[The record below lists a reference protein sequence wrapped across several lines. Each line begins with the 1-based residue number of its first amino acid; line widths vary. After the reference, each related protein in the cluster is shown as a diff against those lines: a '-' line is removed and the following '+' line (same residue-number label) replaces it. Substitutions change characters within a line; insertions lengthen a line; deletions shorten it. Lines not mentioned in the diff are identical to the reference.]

1 MNVLA
6 ISASARKDGNTKIML
21 ETVLNQINKN
31 GIETNLIELSGE
43 IINPCKAC
51 FTCGGK
57 EKCSSNSDKFNEV
70 FELMKKADGI
80 ILGSPVYSANI
91 SSIV

>member
-21 ETVLNQINKN
+21 ETVLNQINKK

-51 FTCGGK
+51 FTCDGK
-57 EKCSSNSDKFNEV
+57 EKCSFNGDKFNEV